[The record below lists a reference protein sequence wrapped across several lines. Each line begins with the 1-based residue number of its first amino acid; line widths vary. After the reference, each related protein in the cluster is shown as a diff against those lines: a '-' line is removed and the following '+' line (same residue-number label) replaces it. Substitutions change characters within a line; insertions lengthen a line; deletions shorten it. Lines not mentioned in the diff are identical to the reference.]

1 MILHRRVDS
10 SVDPLVRAR
19 RARGGSIHRDMLPS
33 ESRRSCND
41 APKSSLRRLLA
52 QNFLGTIRIGFVL
65 QTEASSW
72 TQNYRNL
79 YGEPVPGGSAVAES
93 SSRELTLASSLE
105 SSSLPSLR
113 TFLDDLPAAELLSVA
128 GLADLDYA
136 KTALILELEARK
148 RHPVVRFEAPAG
160 GAPVVANIFADR
172 DRIARMAGTTQ
183 SGFNATWAHALEHL
197 VPAEVVDAGPCQEV
211 VQRGAEVD
219 AGALP
224 ITRHFE
230 ADAGRY
236 ISSGILVC
244 KDPDTGVRNLSFQR
258 LQLKG
263 RDRFGASLH
272 SRGHIWEHLQRCE
285 ARGKNLEVAVVI
297 GCHPAIYLAAAAKVA
312 MEVDEFAIAGALLK
326 RPVELVRCK
335 TIDVEV
341 PAAAEYVI
349 EGEIL
354 AGTEEDEGPF
364 GEYTG
369 YSTYRSTR
377 NVFVVKAIT
386 RRAEP
391 IFLDIVPGMSNDHLL
406 LGRSAK
412 EAHVYGR
419 LKEMVPNLVALN
431 YPKSGTH
438 FHAYLSMKKSAEG
451 QARHALML
459 LLGLD
464 SYIKLAVAV
473 DDDVDVYNDD
483 DVLWAM
489 ATRFQADTDMFMV
502 PKVFCNRL
510 DPSAVDGMS
519 AKLGIDA
526 TAPLDWD
533 VQRTSLPA
541 GAVAWARDFLDQH

>member
-1 MILHRRVDS
+1 LK
-10 SVDPLVRAR
+10 PLPL
-19 RARGGSIHRDMLPS
+19 STP
-33 ESRRSCND
+33 E
-41 APKSSLRRLLA
+41 
-52 QNFLGTIRIGFVL
+52 
-65 QTEASSW
+65 
-72 TQNYRNL
+72 
-79 YGEPVPGGSAVAES
+79 
-93 SSRELTLASSLE
+93 
-105 SSSLPSLR
+105 PSLR
-113 TFLDDLPAAELLSVA
+113 TFLDALPAGELLRVDSI
-128 GLADLDYA
+128 DELDHA
-136 KTALILELEARK
+136 KTALVLELDARK
-148 RHPVVRFEAPAG
+148 RHPVVRFDRPSG
-160 GAPVVANIFADR
+160 GVPVVANLFADR
-172 DRIARMAGTTQ
+172 ERIARMAGTTR
-183 SGFNATWAHALEHL
+183 SGFNATWGEALGHQL
-197 VPAEVVDAGPCQEV
+197 AAVIVDVGACQEV
-211 VQRGAEVD
+211 VQQGDDVD
-219 AGALP
+219 VGALP

-230 ADAGRY
+230 GDAGRY

-263 RDRFGASLH
+263 PNRLGASLH

-326 RPVELVRCK
+326 RPVALVRCK

-341 PAAAEYVI
+341 PAEAEYVL

-354 AGTEEDEGPF
+354 ADTQEDEGPF

-386 RRAEP
+386 RRAAP

-406 LGRSAK
+406 LGRAAK

-419 LKEMVPNLVALN
+419 LKELVPNLVALN

-438 FHAYLSMKKSAEG
+438 FHAYISMRKSAEG

-464 SYIKLAVAV
+464 NYIKLAVAV
-473 DDDVDVYNDD
+473 DADVDVYNDD

-510 DPSAVDGMS
+510 DPSSIDGMS
-519 AKLGIDA
+519 AKLAIDA

-533 VQRTSLPA
+533 VKRTALPEP
-541 GAVAWARDFLDQH
+541 VVEWARDFLDQH